1 MGRWNDRSNRRKL
14 AACPEKLQYDIKG
27 VKDNY
32 VVLKPQ
38 SPKRIDGQPTGITAW
53 VYGDGRGHLLFVW
66 VQDADGEVRSYL
78 FGKVQHQGWQQMT
91 AWLDEKLGWGHVQG
105 ANNDDR
111 LSFPASLYAVVLDVE
126 AENQAS
132 SGVIYLDDLF
142 GTQASVPAAPQPGPA
157 YVPPAANAAPAPAA
171 SSGMRFQLANGG
183 ACAPNAGTSYYD
195 GVVLHRD
202 GSPYNGVCVHTAFN
216 GPRNTKCTGCGIGAG
231 KWSFSPFGGAAP
243 SGISVQVYVVNC
255 PSRGLGDGGINDN
268 FGDLAPL
275 SDVWTH
281 TFNQSEQCIGI
292 TFIGD

>member
-1 MGRWNDRSNRRKL
+1 MTTRGWPNGHISGPD
-14 AACPEKLQYDIKG
+14 
-27 VKDNY
+27 
-32 VVLKPQ
+32 
-38 SPKRIDGQPTGITAW
+38 
-53 VYGDGRGHLLFVW
+53 DGRL
-66 VQDADGEVRSYL
+66 SY
-78 FGKVQHQGWQQMT
+78 
-91 AWLDEKLGWGHVQG
+91 
-105 ANNDDR
+105 
-111 LSFPASLYAVVLDVE
+111 PAKLYALILDGVPD
-126 AENQAS
+126 AQAS
-132 SGVIYLDDLF
+132 SGVIYLDDF
-142 GTQASVPAAPQPGPA
+142 FSTQDAIPKSQPTPQPGPA
-157 YVPPAANAAPAPAA
+157 YVPPAANAAPVPAA

-281 TFNQSEQCIGI
+281 TFNQSEQCTGI